1 MKKALVVITVI
12 TLLFSMVTC
21 FAETANVEIK
31 VKLNGEEVV
40 FDQGPILVN
49 EKPMLPI
56 RAIFEKMGAF
66 VNWDNETET
75 AMAVKGDI
83 VVMIQIGNEKMFKI
97 GEAIE
102 LETPAMLVNDRT
114 LIPVEAVAA
123 IWDCDV
129 EWNSE
134 INEVIITEKAE

>member
-1 MKKALVVITVI
+1 MKKVLVVITVI

-21 FAETANVEIK
+21 FAETTNAEIK
-31 VKLNGEEVV
+31 VKLNDEEVV
-40 FDQGPILVN
+40 FDQGPIIVN

-66 VNWDNETET
+66 VNWDNDTET

-83 VVMIQIGNEKMFKI
+83 VVMIQIGNEKMFKL

-114 LIPVEAVAA
+114 LLPADAVAT
-123 IWDCDV
+123 IWDLDIK
-129 EWNSE
+129 WNSE
-134 INEVIITEKAE
+134 ANEIIITEKAE

>member
-1 MKKALVVITVI
+1 MKKVLVVITVI

-21 FAETANVEIK
+21 FAETTNAEIK
-31 VKLNGEEVV
+31 VKLNDEEVV
-40 FDQGPILVN
+40 FDQGPIIVN

-66 VNWDNETET
+66 VNWDNDTET

-83 VVMIQIGNEKMFKI
+83 VVMIQIGNEKMFKL

-114 LIPVEAVAA
+114 LLPADAVAT
-123 IWDCDV
+123 IWDLDIK
-129 EWNSE
+129 WNSE
-134 INEVIITEKAE
+134 ANEIIIKEKAE